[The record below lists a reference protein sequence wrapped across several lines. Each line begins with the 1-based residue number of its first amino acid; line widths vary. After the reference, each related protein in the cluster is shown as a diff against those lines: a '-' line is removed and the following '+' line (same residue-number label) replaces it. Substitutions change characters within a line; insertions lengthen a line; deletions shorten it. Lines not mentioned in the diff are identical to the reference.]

1 MIYIKQGQ
9 PNQWTLA
16 FEGLENPNFLD
27 ATVQCV
33 CGHGGCSGSIQAKH
47 HFVHVHHPPFD
58 LLLRAPQ
65 PTIESLM
72 IFISTLESLSNDVSS
87 PMILFMQS

>member
-1 MIYIKQGQ
+1 MTRTYIKQRQ

-27 ATVQCV
+27 ANVQCV
-33 CGHGGCSGSIQAKH
+33 CGCGGRSGSIQGNH

-58 LLLRAPQ
+58 LALHCPKFSGLPILLQVVIA
-65 PTIESLM
+65 
-72 IFISTLESLSNDVSS
+72 
-87 PMILFMQS
+87 LFKP